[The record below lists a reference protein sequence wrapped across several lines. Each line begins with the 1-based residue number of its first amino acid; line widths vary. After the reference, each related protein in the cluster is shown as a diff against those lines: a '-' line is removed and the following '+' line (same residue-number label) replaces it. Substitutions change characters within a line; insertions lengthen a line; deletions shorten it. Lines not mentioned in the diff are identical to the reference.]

1 MSPNQQRCPTTD
13 LKELRR
19 GDHVSMLP
27 TIIKYNGC
35 NLQVANGAVFDYR
48 SWKWTFRLSGSAMN
62 KGLTHRD
69 RNSSSSNVSDLQIVS
84 FNWKGYWKLSLGPNF
99 RKSLS
104 FGWFSIPV
112 FGNYHTTCCTP
123 EFSLRIVWG
132 SRCILT
138 NSQSSWAFEVFV
150 LRGNHE
156 NDQMISRWIL
166 VFGGAVFLLNFFF
179 PRFFLVSSP
188 QILLSFFEFLPVC
201 FPFFPKAVAT
211 QWPHGVKKTR
221 Q

>member
-19 GDHVSMLP
+19 GDHVSTLP

-48 SWKWTFRLSGSAMN
+48 SWKWTLRLSSGWIGGSAMN
-62 KGLTHRD
+62 NGLTHRD
-69 RNSSSSNVSDLQIVS
+69 RNSSSSNVSDLQIVC

-104 FGWFSIPV
+104 FGCFSIPV

-123 EFSLRIVWG
+123 DLSLRIVWG

-138 NSQSSWAFEVFV
+138 NSQKSWAIEVFV

-166 VFGGAVFLLNFFF
+166 VFGGAVFLLNFFL
-179 PRFFLVSSP
+179 PSVLLGFFSAKFAQFLWVFAQYVILFSP
-188 QILLSFFEFLPVC
+188 KQ
-201 FPFFPKAVAT
+201 
-211 QWPHGVKKTR
+211 
-221 Q
+221 